1 MLKLI
6 QHLVVKDDGV
16 LPEMPDCLYA
26 YIMAGNGVFLKAKRE
41 GLHILIPVSSSK
53 IVGLPTLIP
62 YVSLSRRV
70 PKNLLLSFWCKRH
83 PLNIN
88 N

>member
-41 GLHILIPVSSSK
+41 GLDVLIPVSSIK
-53 IVGLPTLIP
+53 IASLPTLTP
-62 YVSLSRRV
+62 YVNLSRRV